1 MLDSNVE
8 AEKRE
13 EWIRD
18 KVEEGFDVMLTNGKL
33 VETGLDLM
41 FASTIIQYGIEYSI
55 HTLRQ
60 SIRRSWRLGQ
70 KYSVKVIFLGY
81 ADTLQEKALNLI
93 SKKMRA
99 AEMVD
104 GDDLGG
110 LSNFD
115 NTGADFLLELAQEV
129 IKSNQK

>member
-1 MLDSNVE
+1 
-8 AEKRE
+8 
-13 EWIRD
+13 
-18 KVEEGFDVMLTNGKL
+18 
-33 VETGLDLM
+33 
-41 FASTIIQYGIEYSI
+41 
-55 HTLRQ
+55 
-60 SIRRSWRLGQ
+60 
-70 KYSVKVIFLGY
+70 
-81 ADTLQEKALNLI
+81 
-93 SKKMRA
+93 MRA